1 MQAGGES
8 GPAIVP
14 GDVEQSLLVA
24 RISAG
29 EMPPPDKGKPLRP
42 DEVAL
47 IRRWVAQG
55 ARTLRPEGEELPRV
69 TEEERQFWAFQPP
82 TRPPL
87 PSVRPSEALQS
98 PVDAFLLAELQRH
111 GLGFSPPADRA
122 TLLRRATF
130 DLTGLPPTPE
140 EVAAFLE
147 DPAPDAWE
155 RLLDRLLASP
165 HYGERWGRHWLDVA
179 GYADSDGYTE
189 KDPPRKY
196 AYKYRDYVIRALNA
210 DLPWDQFIVAQLA
223 GDELLL
229 PPYENLSAEQADLL
243 AATGFL
249 RMAPDGTGD
258 ASVDQKVARND
269 VVAETLK
276 IVATGF
282 LGLTVGCAQCHDHRY
297 DPIPQVDYYRL
308 RAIFEPAF
316 DPQHWRRPSERL
328 ISLWDEATRQK
339 AAAIDAELKQ
349 LDQQR
354 QAALDQ
360 IVEEIFEAELAK
372 LPSDELRALAR
383 AARSTPA
390 AQRSAEQQQI
400 LKEHPTLNV
409 SRGSAYLYDRKRVDA
424 VNQQFDQRQK
434 ALRQERPAEDYVPCL
449 TEVPGQVPAT
459 FVLARGDVHQPRE
472 AVEPGELSVL
482 ADAPAIPHDDP
493 SLPTTGRRLAYA
505 RWLTSGRHPLVGRV
519 LVNRLWLLHFG
530 QGIVATPGDFGQ
542 LGARPTH
549 PALLDWLA
557 TRFVEDGWSPKRL
570 HRLLMGSTAYQQ
582 SSQRRGELDALDPD
596 NRLWGRMNV
605 RRLEAEAVR
614 DGLLCVSGMLER
626 TMGGPPVPVT
636 VDEVGQ
642 VIVGLDNRD
651 SAGRPQGKRPSLGA
665 AEMRRSIYIEV
676 RRSLPLSML
685 EAFDLPTLTP
695 NCELRSRSTVAP
707 QALWMMN
714 SQFVLARA
722 SDLAQRVMREV
733 PADPPGQVARAWLLA
748 LGRSP
753 DASQIQQALE
763 FLAKQQQ
770 AFAAQALAE
779 DSQAALRTPLAEG
792 STGDRRASAEPADS
806 QAASAALASFCQT
819 LLSSNYFL
827 YVD

>member
-1 MQAGGES
+1 
-8 GPAIVP
+8 
-14 GDVEQSLLVA
+14 
-24 RISAG
+24 
-29 EMPPPDKGKPLRP
+29 
-42 DEVAL
+42 
-47 IRRWVAQG
+47 
-55 ARTLRPEGEELPRV
+55 
-69 TEEERQFWAFQPP
+69 
-82 TRPPL
+82 
-87 PSVRPSEALQS
+87 
-98 PVDAFLLAELQRH
+98 
-111 GLGFSPPADRA
+111 
-122 TLLRRATF
+122 
-130 DLTGLPPTPE
+130 
-140 EVAAFLE
+140 
-147 DPAPDAWE
+147 
-155 RLLDRLLASP
+155 
-165 HYGERWGRHWLDVA
+165 
-179 GYADSDGYTE
+179 
-189 KDPPRKY
+189 
-196 AYKYRDYVIRALNA
+196 
-210 DLPWDQFIVAQLA
+210 
-223 GDELLL
+223 
-229 PPYENLSAEQADLL
+229 
-243 AATGFL
+243 
-249 RMAPDGTGD
+249 
-258 ASVDQKVARND
+258 
-269 VVAETLK
+269 
-276 IVATGF
+276 
-282 LGLTVGCAQCHDHRY
+282 
-297 DPIPQVDYYRL
+297 
-308 RAIFEPAF
+308 
-316 DPQHWRRPSERL
+316 
-328 ISLWDEATRQK
+328 
-339 AAAIDAELKQ
+339 
-349 LDQQR
+349 
-354 QAALDQ
+354 
-360 IVEEIFEAELAK
+360 
-372 LPSDELRALAR
+372 
-383 AARSTPA
+383 
-390 AQRSAEQQQI
+390 
-400 LKEHPTLNV
+400 
-409 SRGSAYLYDRKRVDA
+409 
-424 VNQQFDQRQK
+424 
-434 ALRQERPAEDYVPCL
+434 
-449 TEVPGQVPAT
+449 
-459 FVLARGDVHQPRE
+459 
-472 AVEPGELSVL
+472 
-482 ADAPAIPHDDP
+482 
-493 SLPTTGRRLAYA
+493 
-505 RWLTSGRHPLVGRV
+505 
-519 LVNRLWLLHFG
+519 
-530 QGIVATPGDFGQ
+530 
-542 LGARPTH
+542 
-549 PALLDWLA
+549 LLDWLA